1 MDNLWPLIAF
11 LLGYALASITA
22 MGGPV
27 SLAMARRRGF
37 WVGWEARERYPADA
51 LPRTR
56 QEIAKL
62 LAEDEQRLLDGRS

>member
-1 MDNLWPLIAF
+1 MTLWIIGAF
-11 LLGYALASITA
+11 LAGYVLSAVTS

-37 WVGWEARERYPADA
+37 WVGWEARERYPSNA

-56 QEIAKL
+56 AEVAAL
-62 LAEDEQRLLDGRS
+62 LAEDDRRVLDGDV